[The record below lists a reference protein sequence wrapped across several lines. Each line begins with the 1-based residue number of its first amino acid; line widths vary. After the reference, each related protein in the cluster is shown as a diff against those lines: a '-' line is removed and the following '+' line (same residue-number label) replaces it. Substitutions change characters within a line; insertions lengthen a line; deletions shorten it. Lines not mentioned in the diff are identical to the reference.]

1 MRIGQS
7 NSNYSARDEIRRTT
21 RNTSGKGFDNTI
33 LGGECIKKFADKT
46 RQTPVLDIYRQ
57 MMAIQNNTIK
67 GGIENAS
74 CVVSGCEDCFK
85 EIGHD
90 GEKGLLDEEMNLADS
105 QESETKTEII
115 VKPDGSRV
123 LVMTTSVGG
132 METTMSLEIS
142 KPTKA
147 LNESS
152 KQDIENRISNMDPEM
167 NMVADEMSNT
177 SIEV

>member
-7 NSNYSARDEIRRTT
+7 NSNYSAGYGIRRTT

-67 GGIENAS
+67 GGKENAS
-74 CVVSGCEDCFK
+74 SVVSG
-85 EIGHD
+85 
-90 GEKGLLDEEMNLADS
+90 GESGNNGERGLLDEEMNLADS

-152 KQDIENRISNMDPEM
+152 KQDIENRISNTDPEM

-177 SIEV
+177 LTEV

>member
-1 MRIGQS
+1 
-7 NSNYSARDEIRRTT
+7 
-21 RNTSGKGFDNTI
+21 
-33 LGGECIKKFADKT
+33 
-46 RQTPVLDIYRQ
+46 
-57 MMAIQNNTIK
+57 
-67 GGIENAS
+67 
-74 CVVSGCEDCFK
+74 
-85 EIGHD
+85 
-90 GEKGLLDEEMNLADS
+90 MNLADS